1 MNPIPV
7 FITVRTASTR
17 LPNKCLLP
25 LGDCKVIEH
34 VIRRCKH
41 AEFRPIV
48 CTTTNDEDTI
58 LEHIAS
64 IEDVEVF
71 CGDLDPHKRWMQ
83 CAETFD
89 IWSFH
94 ALDCDDPYFCPK
106 EVERSYSYM
115 NDLKLHCVMP
125 TKLSSEYA
133 LGLVGT
139 SLSRRKGKTKILPDV
154 MHDEFKGH
162 RFRLTLDYEEDY
174 WLMQTIARNSITWKD
189 SRENVERAL
198 ENPLYY
204 INDFRNED
212 WRANQC
218 KEILTG
224 NTTVMS

>member
-1 MNPIPV
+1 MIPV

-25 LGDCKVIEH
+25 LGDCKVVEH

-71 CGDLDPHKRWMQ
+71 CGNIDPGKRWYE
-83 CAETFD
+83 CAEYFD
-89 IWSFH
+89 IWSWH
-94 ALDCDDPYFCPK
+94 SLDCDDPYFCPK

-125 TKLSSEYA
+125 TESSSTQA
-133 LGLVGT
+133 LGMMGT
-139 SLSRRKGKTKILPDV
+139 SISRRKGETQTLP
-154 MHDEFKGH
+154 EKGD
-162 RFRLTLDYEEDY
+162 RTPYFRLTLDYEEDY
-174 WLMQTIARNSITWKD
+174 WLLATIARSCNYTAE
-189 SRENVERAL
+189 RETVENIAM
-198 ENPLYY
+198 NPLAY
-204 INDFRNED
+204 INLFRNKE

>member
-125 TKLSSEYA
+125 TESSSEGMA
-133 LGLVGT
+133 TVGT
-139 SLSRRKGKTKILPDV
+139 SLSRRRGETKILPETRKIPHIR
-154 MHDEFKGH
+154 M
-162 RFRLTLDYEEDY
+162 TLDYEEDY
-174 WLMQTIARNSITWKD
+174 QFFLALYRLGAGYTT
-189 SRENVERAL
+189 SREDVEKLAN
-198 ENPLYY
+198 NPLYK
-204 INDFRNED
+204 INEFRNSD
-212 WRANQC
+212 WKLNQE
-218 KEILTG
+218 KERI
-224 NTTVMS
+224 VA